1 MILNTLIRSPTLI
14 IKWEKEENVNILLL
28 TGLIFYCIIS
38 DLKEIMFSS
47 LDNKLFKKETQHH

>member
-1 MILNTLIRSPTLI
+1 M
-14 IKWEKEENVNILLL
+14 KWEKEENVNILLL

-47 LDNKLFKKETQHH
+47 LENKLFKIETQHH